1 MKIMLNRFCFPR
13 GVAFTATALLA
24 LAVCGRAVDDD
35 DDNDNQ
41 SVYVSSGQRITPT
54 AAPRADLQ
62 YLNPHLSQDSNFVAS
77 GGISSVLSPDGKTLL
92 VLTSGYNLWHD
103 SQGKTTVTNQ
113 YIFVYDASGNA
124 KPVEKQVLT
133 LPNTYAGLVF
143 DPNGQTF
150 YVTGGQEDT
159 IHTFG
164 VQQDGTWAETG
175 TPIALGHK
183 TGVLPTDGPIAAGI
197 AISSDGTKLAV
208 ANLYNDSVTLVN
220 IAARTIAGEL
230 DLRPGKNDPTQ
241 SGVPGGEYPFWA
253 VFKGSD
259 TVYLSSLRD
268 REIVVVDVTG
278 ATPAIKARIKVDGNP
293 TKMILDKNQTRLLV
307 AEDNADRIAF
317 IDTSSNQII
326 GSVKTTGPEHVLSHV
341 GKYPGVSPNSLVLS
355 PDESLLFVTNG
366 GANAVAMIELRGEQP
381 RVRALFPTGFY
392 PNAVTLSQDGSYL
405 YVVNGKSPTGPNPT
419 WFPKTSPTRAAH
431 NQYVEDLEKSSLL
444 SFPVPDFN
452 SLEDLTDAVL
462 ANNGIIAKPH
472 SRDARLM
479 RELKH
484 RIKHVIYVV
493 RENRTYDQ
501 LLGDLDRGNGDPSL
515 AEYGEPITPNA
526 HRIAQNFVDED
537 NFFVSGDVS
546 ANGWA
551 WTTGARES
559 DFETKSVPL
568 NYSGRGTDYETEGT
582 NRNINVGLATVQER
596 IAHDPLNPTDPD
608 ILPGTGNVVAPD
620 GPGHDAKQRGYIW
633 SAALAAGHSL
643 RNYGVFADLAIYSSQ
658 LPNPIPLERYPA
670 TKGLTVVSIA
680 DPELKN
686 LTDPYFRGFD
696 MAMPDFY
703 REWEWEREFNQF
715 DQNGGLPDIELVRFP
730 RNHTGSYT
738 TSLDGTNTPE
748 IQQAENDYAVG
759 KLVER
764 VAHSRYKY
772 DTLIFVLEDDA
783 QDGADHMDSH
793 RSTFFVAGPYV
804 KHGAVVSKRYTT
816 VSVVRTIED
825 LLGIE
830 HVNINTATRR
840 PMTALF
846 DLDQREWTYKAVAS
860 PLLANTQLPIPKSEF
875 ASYKTIPKPLH
886 DVSYWA
892 EVTKEF
898 DFRKEDHLG
907 DVAKYNRIIW
917 AGVKGDAIPYPTE
930 RSRAD
935 LRTNRKELLKR
946 ARAASSANDVADLR

>member
-1 MKIMLNRFCFPR
+1 MPNRFCFPR
-13 GVAFTATALLA
+13 GVVLAATAVLA
-24 LAVCGRAVDDD
+24 LNVSARAIDDD
-35 DDNDNQ
+35 DENDNQ

-54 AAPRADLQ
+54 AAPRVDLQ
-62 YLNPHLSQDSNFVAS
+62 YLNPGLAQYPDFVAS
-77 GGISSVLSPDGKTLL
+77 GGISSVPSPDGKTLL

-103 SQGKTTVTNQ
+103 SQGTTAVTNQ
-113 YIFVYDASGNA
+113 YVFVYDVRGNA
-124 KPVEKQVLT
+124 KPIEKQVLA
-133 LPNTYAGLVF
+133 LPNTDSGIVF
-143 DPNGQTF
+143 DPSGQTF
-150 YVTGGQEDT
+150 YVAGGKDDN
-159 IHTFG
+159 IHSFG
-164 VQQDGTWAETG
+164 IQPDGTWAETG

-183 TGVLPTDGPIAAGI
+183 TGVLQTDSPVAAGI
-197 AISSDGTKLAV
+197 AVSGDGTKLVV
-208 ANLYNDSVTLVN
+208 ANMYNDSVTLIN
-220 IAARTIAGEL
+220 TAAQTIAAEL

-241 SGVPGGEYPFWA
+241 SGVAGGEYPFWV

-259 TVYLSSLRD
+259 TVYVSSLRD
-268 REIVVVDVTG
+268 REIVVVDVSG
-278 ATPAIKARIKVDGNP
+278 ATPAIKTRIKVEGNP
-293 TKMILDKNQTRLLV
+293 TKMILDKSQARLLV
-307 AEDNADRIAF
+307 AEDNADRIAL
-317 IDTSSNQII
+317 IDTSSNQIT
-326 GSVKTTGPEHVLSHV
+326 SAVKTAGPEKVVSGL
-341 GKYPGVSPNSLVLS
+341 GKYHGVSPNSLALS
-355 PDESLLFVTNG
+355 PDESFLFVTNG
-366 GANAVAMIELRGEQP
+366 GANAVAMIDLRGDRP
-381 RVRALFPTGFY
+381 RVKALFPTGYY
-392 PNAVTLSQDGSYL
+392 PNAVTLSHDGSYL

-444 SFPVPDFN
+444 SFPVPDSE
-452 SLEDLTDAVL
+452 SLEDFTETVL
-462 ANNGIIAKPH
+462 ANNGVISKPH
-472 SRDARLM
+472 LQDARLM
-479 RELKH
+479 RELRH
-484 RIKHVIYVV
+484 RIKHVIYVI

-515 AEYGEPITPNA
+515 AEYGEQITPNA
-526 HRIAQNFVDED
+526 HRIAQSFVDED

-559 DFETKSVPL
+559 DFEAKSVPL

-596 IAHDPLNPTDPD
+596 VAHDPANPTDPD
-608 ILPGTGNVVAPD
+608 ILPGTGNVAAPD
-620 GPGHDAKQRGYIW
+620 GPGQDAKQRGYIW
-633 SAALAAGHSL
+633 SAALAEGHSL
-643 RNYGVFADLAIYSSQ
+643 RNYGVFADLAIYS
-658 LPNPIPLERYPA
+658 LPPPYISVPLERYPA
-670 TKGLTVVSIA
+670 NKKLTVISIA

-696 MAMPDFY
+696 MSMPDFY
-703 REWEWEREFNQF
+703 REWEWEREFNKF

-730 RNHTGSYT
+730 RNHTGNYS

-764 VAHSRYKY
+764 VAHSQYKY
-772 DTLIFVLEDDA
+772 NTLIFVLEDDA

-825 LLGIE
+825 LLGVE

-846 DLDQREWTYKAVAS
+846 DLDQHEWTYKAVPS
-860 PLLANTQLPIPKSEF
+860 PLLANTQLSIPKSEF
-875 ASYKTIPKPLH
+875 ASHKTKMKPLH
-886 DVSYWA
+886 DGKYWA
-892 EVTKEF
+892 EVTKGF
-898 DFRKEDHLG
+898 DFRQEDHLG

-917 AGVKGDAIPYPTE
+917 AGVMGDGVPYPVE
-930 RSRAD
+930 RSGAN
-935 LRTNRKELLKR
+935 LRKNRKELLKS
-946 ARAASSANDVADLR
+946 AKAASSSHDVADLR

>member
-1 MKIMLNRFCFPR
+1 MPNRFCSPR
-13 GVAFTATALLA
+13 GVVLAATAVLA
-24 LAVCGRAVDDD
+24 LNVSARAIDDD
-35 DDNDNQ
+35 DENDNQ

-54 AAPRADLQ
+54 AAPRAKLQ
-62 YLNPHLSQDSNFVAS
+62 YLNPGLAQYPDFVAS

-103 SQGKTTVTNQ
+103 SQGNTAVTNQ
-113 YIFVYDASGNA
+113 YVFVYDVSGNA
-124 KPVEKQVLT
+124 KPIEKQVLA
-133 LPNTYAGLVF
+133 LPNTDSGIVF
-143 DPNGQTF
+143 DPSGQTF
-150 YVTGGQEDT
+150 YVAGGKDDN

-164 VQQDGTWAETG
+164 IQPDGTWAETG

-183 TGVLPTDGPIAAGI
+183 TGVLQTDGPVAAGI
-197 AISSDGTKLAV
+197 AVSGDGTKLVV
-208 ANLYNDSVTLVN
+208 ANMYNDSVTLIN
-220 IAARTIAGEL
+220 TAARTVAAEL

-241 SGVPGGEYPFWA
+241 SGVAGGEYPFWM
-253 VFKGSD
+253 VFKGND
-259 TVYLSSLRD
+259 TVYVSSLRD
-268 REIVVVDVTG
+268 REIVVVDVSD
-278 ATPAIKARIKVDGNP
+278 ATPAIKTRIKVEGNP
-293 TKMILDKNQTRLLV
+293 TKMILDKSQARLLV
-307 AEDNADRIAF
+307 AEDNADRIAL
-317 IDTSSNQII
+317 IDTSLNQIT
-326 GSVKTTGPEHVLSHV
+326 STVKTAGPEKVVSGL
-341 GKYPGVSPNSLVLS
+341 GKYHGVSPNSLALS

-366 GANAVAMIELRGEQP
+366 GANAVAMIDLRGDRP
-381 RVRALFPTGFY
+381 RVKALFPTGYY

-444 SFPVPDFN
+444 SFPVPDSD
-452 SLEDLTDAVL
+452 SLEELTETVL
-462 ANNGIIAKPH
+462 ANNGIISKPH
-472 SRDARLM
+472 LQDARLM
-479 RELKH
+479 RELRH
-484 RIKHVIYVV
+484 RIKHVIYVI

-515 AEYGEPITPNA
+515 AEYGEQITPNA
-526 HRIAQNFVDED
+526 HRIAQSFVDED

-582 NRNINVGLATVQER
+582 NRNVNVGLATVQER
-596 IAHDPLNPTDPD
+596 VAHNPLNPTDPD
-608 ILPGTGNVVAPD
+608 ILPGTGNVAAPD
-620 GPGHDAKQRGYIW
+620 GPGQGAKQRGYIW
-633 SAALAAGHSL
+633 SAALVAGHSL
-643 RNYGVFADLAIYSSQ
+643 RSYGVFADLAIYS
-658 LPNPIPLERYPA
+658 LPPPYTVPLERYPA
-670 TKGLTVVSIA
+670 NKKLTVVSIA
-680 DPELKN
+680 NPELKN

-696 MAMPDFY
+696 MSMPDFY
-703 REWEWEREFNQF
+703 REWEWEREFNKF

-730 RNHTGSYT
+730 RNHTGSYS

-764 VAHSRYKY
+764 VAHSQYKY
-772 DTLIFVLEDDA
+772 NTLIFVLEDDA

-825 LLGIE
+825 LLDVE

-846 DLDQREWTYKAVAS
+846 DLDQREWTYKAVPS

-875 ASYKTIPKPLH
+875 ASNKTKMKPLH
-886 DVSYWA
+886 DGKYWA
-892 EVTKEF
+892 EVTKGF
-898 DFRKEDHLG
+898 DFRQEDHLG

-917 AGVKGDAIPYPTE
+917 AGVMGDGVPYPAE
-930 RSRAD
+930 RTGAN
-935 LRTNRKELLKR
+935 LRKNRKELLRR
-946 ARAASSANDVADLR
+946 AKAGSSATDVADLR